1 MPLEGERPGLE
12 LVVQL
17 ENCSHLH
24 QEHISHDPTACPIC
38 ADAPHGPHLPHL
50 PGAA

>member
-1 MPLEGERPGLE
+1 MMPLEGERAGLE
-12 LVVQL
+12 LIVRL

-24 QEHISHDPTACPIC
+24 QEHISHDASACPIC
-38 ADAPHGPHLPHL
+38 ADVRHESHV